1 MTDNA
6 VTAAEDNPPPK
17 AKSLRPLRELLQ
29 FLWPHKSRLIA
40 ASLALVFTAMAQLSL
55 GYGIQILID
64 QGFANQSQAGL
75 RQAVVFMIVVGFAM
89 ASGAFIR
96 FYLVSWLGER
106 VSADLRQKVFN
117 NLLTV
122 HPGFYEKNH
131 AGEIMSRITTDT
143 TLLQTLIGSSVSLAA
158 RSALTLVGALI
169 LMSLT
174 NFKLTLIMLIGVPL
188 TLLPVLYLGRRVRN
202 LSNKSQAS
210 IASVGNRAGEVLQS
224 IKIVQSFQREAMER
238 DVFGQEVDTA
248 FQIARKR
255 IQQRA
260 WLMACAIF
268 LFLGGMVG
276 MMWTGGQ
283 DVLAG
288 RMSGGDLGAFVFYAV
303 MLGSAFAT
311 LSEVWGDLQRAA
323 GAAERLVELL
333 HQDSDIDDKGQA
345 TIAHGQAVSASE
357 LTFIYPSRPNTPALS
372 GFNLT
377 IPPGKTLALV
387 GPSGAG
393 KSTIFELLQRFY
405 DPTNGALTYGGKP
418 ISDYPL
424 AQWRQKLALVPQA
437 PILFSGDIS
446 YNIGYGNP
454 EATEEEIAAAAE
466 AAYAKEFI
474 ERLPDG
480 FSSEIGAQGVQLSGG
495 QRQRIA
501 LARAILKNPE
511 ILLLDE
517 ATSALD
523 TESEHYVQLAL
534 GELTRGRTT
543 VIIAHRLS
551 TIMNADAIAVVDK
564 GAVID
569 VGTHGELLSRCE
581 LYQRLA
587 SMQFREP
594 SNNSHAEEGKD
605 SLTEDALGEDALT
618 ETVPESA

>member
-1 MTDNA
+1 MTDNEI
-6 VTAAEDNPPPK
+6 TASEENSPSK
-17 AKSLRPLRELLQ
+17 TKSLKPLRELLQ

-40 ASLALVFTAMAQLSL
+40 ASVALVFTAMAQLSL
-55 GYGIQILID
+55 GYGIRILID
-64 QGFANQSQAGL
+64 QGFANSSQDGL
-75 RQAVVFMIVVGFAM
+75 RQAVVLMIVVGFAM

-106 VSADLRQKVFN
+106 VSADLREKVFN

-131 AGEIMSRITTDT
+131 AGEIMSRLTTDT

-158 RSALTLVGALI
+158 RSTLTLIGALI

-210 IASVGNRAGEVLQS
+210 VASVGNRAGEVLQS

-238 DVFGQEVDTA
+238 DVFGREVDIA

-303 MLGSAFAT
+303 MLSSAFAT

-333 HQDSDIDDKGQA
+333 HQDSDIVDEGEESMPY
-345 TIAHGQAVSASE
+345 GQAVVASD
-357 LTFIYPSRPNTPALS
+357 LTFVYPSRPNTPALS

-405 DPTNGALTYGGKP
+405 DPTDGQLTYGGKTL
-418 ISDYPL
+418 SDYSL
-424 AQWRQKLALVPQA
+424 AQWRQKLALVPQS
-437 PILFSGDIS
+437 PILFSGDIA
-446 YNIGYGNP
+446 YNIGYGNADASR
-454 EATEEEIAAAAE
+454 EQIEAAAE

-474 ERLPDG
+474 ERLPNG
-480 FSSEIGAQGVQLSGG
+480 FESEIGAQGVQLSGG

-534 GELTRGRTT
+534 SELTRDRTT
-543 VIIAHRLS
+543 IVIAHRLS
-551 TIMNADAIAVVDK
+551 TIMNADAIAVVDS
-564 GAVID
+564 GSVVD
-569 VGTHGELLSRCE
+569 VGTHNELLARCE

-587 SMQFREP
+587 SMQFKEP
-594 SNNSHAEEGKD
+594 DGKVD
-605 SLTEDALGEDALT
+605 ETQSKVMPATAVP
-618 ETVPESA
+618 ETV

>member
-6 VTAAEDNPPPK
+6 VTATEDNPPPK

-333 HQDSDIDDKGQA
+333 HQDSDIEDKGQA

-605 SLTEDALGEDALT
+605 SLTEDALSEDALT
-618 ETVPESA
+618 ETLPESA

>member
-6 VTAAEDNPPPK
+6 VTTAEDNPPPK

-238 DVFGQEVDTA
+238 HVFGQEVDTA

>member
-6 VTAAEDNPPPK
+6 VTTAEDNPPPK

-605 SLTEDALGEDALT
+605 SLTEDAL
-618 ETVPESA
+618 VRMP

>member
-1 MTDNA
+1 MTDNV
-6 VTAAEDNPPPK
+6 VTTAEDNPPPK

-333 HQDSDIDDKGQA
+333 HQDSDIDDKGQT

>member
-6 VTAAEDNPPPK
+6 VTTAEDNPPPK

-333 HQDSDIDDKGQA
+333 HQDSDIDDKGQT

>member
-6 VTAAEDNPPPK
+6 VTAAEDTPPPK
-17 AKSLRPLRELLQ
+17 AKSLKPLRELLQ

-106 VSADLRQKVFN
+106 VSADLRQKVFD
-117 NLLTV
+117 NLLTI

-333 HQDSDIDDKGQA
+333 HQDSDIEDNGLE
-345 TIAHGQAVSASE
+345 TIPHGQAVSAVD

-405 DPTNGALTYGGKP
+405 DPTKGALTYGGRP

-424 AQWRQKLALVPQA
+424 AQWRQKLALVPQS
-437 PILFSGDIS
+437 PILFSGDIT

-454 EATEEEIAAAAE
+454 EAKDAEIEAAAE

-474 ERLPDG
+474 TRLPEG

-543 VIIAHRLS
+543 IIIAHRLS

-564 GAVID
+564 GSVVD
-569 VGTHGELLSRCE
+569 VGTHVELLSRCE

-594 SNNSHAEEGKD
+594 SNDSHADSGQD
-605 SLTEDALGEDALT
+605 SLAEDALTEVALT

>member
-1 MTDNA
+1 MTDNEI
-6 VTAAEDNPPPK
+6 TASEENPPSK
-17 AKSLRPLRELLQ
+17 TKSLKPLRELLQ

-40 ASLALVFTAMAQLSL
+40 ASVALVFTAMAQLSL

-64 QGFANQSQAGL
+64 QGFANSSEGGL

-106 VSADLRQKVFN
+106 VSADLREKVFN

-131 AGEIMSRITTDT
+131 AGEIMSRLTTDT

-158 RSALTLVGALI
+158 RSTLTLIGALI

-238 DVFGQEVDTA
+238 DVFGREVDIA
-248 FQIARKR
+248 FQIARER

-333 HQDSDIDDKGQA
+333 HQDSDIVDEGEESMPYGQ
-345 TIAHGQAVSASE
+345 VVVASD
-357 LTFIYPSRPNTPALS
+357 LTFVYPSRPNTPALS

-405 DPTNGALTYGGKP
+405 DPTDGQLTYGGKP
-418 ISDYPL
+418 LSDYSL
-424 AQWRQKLALVPQA
+424 AQWRQKLALVPQS
-437 PILFSGDIS
+437 PILFTGDIT
-446 YNIGYGNP
+446 YNIGYGNADASR
-454 EATEEEIAAAAE
+454 EQIEAAAE

-474 ERLPDG
+474 ERLPNG
-480 FSSEIGAQGVQLSGG
+480 FESEIGAQGVQLSGG

-534 GELTRGRTT
+534 SELTRHRTT
-543 VIIAHRLS
+543 IVIAHRLS
-551 TIMNADAIAVVDK
+551 TIMNADAIAVVDN
-564 GAVID
+564 GSVVD
-569 VGTHGELLSRCE
+569 VGAHNELLARCG

-587 SMQFREP
+587 SMQFKEP
-594 SNNSHAEEGKD
+594 DGKVD
-605 SLTEDALGEDALT
+605 
-618 ETVPESA
+618 ETQSKMIPAAVVPEAV

>member
-333 HQDSDIDDKGQA
+333 HQDSDIEDNGLE
-345 TIAHGQAVSASE
+345 TIPHGQAVSASD

-405 DPTNGALTYGGKP
+405 DPTKGALTYGGRP

-424 AQWRQKLALVPQA
+424 AQWRQKLALVPQS

-454 EATEEEIAAAAE
+454 EATDAEIEAAAE

-474 ERLPDG
+474 TRLPEG

-543 VIIAHRLS
+543 IIIAHRLS

-564 GAVID
+564 GSVVD
-569 VGTHGELLSRCE
+569 VGTHAELLSRCE

-587 SMQFREP
+587 SMQFREH
-594 SNNSHAEEGKD
+594 SNDSHADSGKD
-605 SLTEDALGEDALT
+605 SLTEDALTEVALT

>member
-1 MTDNA
+1 MPDNA
-6 VTAAEDNPPPK
+6 VTTAEDNPPPK

-333 HQDSDIDDKGQA
+333 HQDSDIDDKGQT
-345 TIAHGQAVSASE
+345 TIAHGQAVSASD

-564 GAVID
+564 GAVIN

-594 SNNSHAEEGKD
+594 SNNSQAEEGKD
-605 SLTEDALGEDALT
+605 SLTEDSLGEDALT
-618 ETVPESA
+618 EIVPESA

>member
-1 MTDNA
+1 MTDNEI
-6 VTAAEDNPPPK
+6 TASEENSPSK
-17 AKSLRPLRELLQ
+17 TKSLKPLRELLQ

-40 ASLALVFTAMAQLSL
+40 ASVALVFTAMAQLSL
-55 GYGIQILID
+55 GYGIRILID
-64 QGFANQSQAGL
+64 QGFANSSQDGL

-106 VSADLRQKVFN
+106 VSADLREKVFN

-131 AGEIMSRITTDT
+131 AGEIMSRLTTDT

-158 RSALTLVGALI
+158 RSTLTLIGALI

-238 DVFGQEVDTA
+238 DVFGREVDIA

-333 HQDSDIDDKGQA
+333 HQDSDIVDEGEESMPF
-345 TIAHGQAVSASE
+345 GQAVVASD
-357 LTFIYPSRPNTPALS
+357 LTFVYPSRPNTPALS

-405 DPTNGALTYGGKP
+405 DPTDGQLTYGGKTL
-418 ISDYPL
+418 SDYSL
-424 AQWRQKLALVPQA
+424 AQWRQKLALVPQS
-437 PILFSGDIS
+437 PILFSGDIA
-446 YNIGYGNP
+446 YNIGYGNADASR
-454 EATEEEIAAAAE
+454 EQIGAAAE

-474 ERLPDG
+474 ERLPNG
-480 FSSEIGAQGVQLSGG
+480 FESEIGAQGVQLSGG

-534 GELTRGRTT
+534 SELTRDRTT
-543 VIIAHRLS
+543 IVIAHRLS
-551 TIMNADAIAVVDK
+551 TIMNADAIAVVDS
-564 GAVID
+564 GSVVD
-569 VGTHGELLSRCE
+569 VGTHNELLARCG

-587 SMQFREP
+587 SMQFKEP
-594 SNNSHAEEGKD
+594 DDKVDETQSKVMPA
-605 SLTEDALGEDALT
+605 TAVP
-618 ETVPESA
+618 ETV

>member
-6 VTAAEDNPPPK
+6 VTTAEDNPPPK

-40 ASLALVFTAMAQLSL
+40 ASLALIFTAMAQLSL

-345 TIAHGQAVSASE
+345 TIAHGQAVSASD

-564 GAVID
+564 GSVID

>member
-6 VTAAEDNPPPK
+6 VTTAEDDPPPK

-333 HQDSDIDDKGQA
+333 HQDSDIDDKGQT
-345 TIAHGQAVSASE
+345 TIAHGQAVSASD

-454 EATEEEIAAAAE
+454 EATEEDIAAAAE

-605 SLTEDALGEDALT
+605 SLIEDALGEDALT

>member
-1 MTDNA
+1 MTENA
-6 VTAAEDNPPPK
+6 VTAAEDTPPPK
-17 AKSLRPLRELLQ
+17 AKSLKPLRELLQ

-106 VSADLRQKVFN
+106 VSADLRQKVFD

-158 RSALTLVGALI
+158 RSALTLIGALI

-333 HQDSDIDDKGQA
+333 HQDSDIEDIGLE
-345 TIAHGQAVSASE
+345 TIPHGQAVSASD

-405 DPTNGALTYGGKP
+405 DPTKGALTYGGRP

-424 AQWRQKLALVPQA
+424 SQWRQKLALVPQS
-437 PILFSGDIS
+437 PILFSGDIT

-454 EATEEEIAAAAE
+454 EATDAEIEAAAE

-474 ERLPDG
+474 TRLPEG

-543 VIIAHRLS
+543 IIIAHRLS

-564 GAVID
+564 GAVVD

-594 SNNSHAEEGKD
+594 SNDSHADSGKD
-605 SLTEDALGEDALT
+605 SLIEDRLADVALT

>member
-1 MTDNA
+1 MTDNEI
-6 VTAAEDNPPPK
+6 TASEENSPSK
-17 AKSLRPLRELLQ
+17 TKSLKPLRELLQ

-40 ASLALVFTAMAQLSL
+40 ASVALVFTAMAQLSL
-55 GYGIQILID
+55 GYGIRILID
-64 QGFANQSQAGL
+64 QGFANSSQDGL

-106 VSADLRQKVFN
+106 VSADLREKVFN

-122 HPGFYEKNH
+122 HPGFYEKNY
-131 AGEIMSRITTDT
+131 AGEIMSRLTTDT

-158 RSALTLVGALI
+158 RSTLTLIGALI

-188 TLLPVLYLGRRVRN
+188 TLLPVLYLGRRVRK

-238 DVFGQEVDTA
+238 DVFGREVDIA

-333 HQDSDIDDKGQA
+333 HQDSDIVDDGEESMPY
-345 TIAHGQAVSASE
+345 GQAVVASD
-357 LTFIYPSRPNTPALS
+357 LTFVYPSRPNTPALS

-405 DPTNGALTYGGKP
+405 DPTDGQLTYGGKTL
-418 ISDYPL
+418 SDYSL
-424 AQWRQKLALVPQA
+424 AQWRQKLALVPQS
-437 PILFSGDIS
+437 PILFSGDIA
-446 YNIGYGNP
+446 YNIGYGNADASR
-454 EATEEEIAAAAE
+454 EQIEAAAE

-474 ERLPDG
+474 ERLPNG
-480 FSSEIGAQGVQLSGG
+480 FESEIGAQGVQLSGG

-534 GELTRGRTT
+534 SELTRDRTT
-543 VIIAHRLS
+543 IVIAHRLS
-551 TIMNADAIAVVDK
+551 TIMNADAIAVVDS
-564 GAVID
+564 GSVVD
-569 VGTHGELLSRCE
+569 VGTHNELLARCG

-587 SMQFREP
+587 SMQFKEP
-594 SNNSHAEEGKD
+594 DGKVD
-605 SLTEDALGEDALT
+605 
-618 ETVPESA
+618 ETQSKMIPAAVVPEAV

>member
-1 MTDNA
+1 MADNA

-345 TIAHGQAVSASE
+345 TIAHGQAVSASD

-372 GFNLT
+372 GFNLA

-405 DPTNGALTYGGKP
+405 DPTSGALTYGGKP

-564 GAVID
+564 GSVID
-569 VGTHGELLSRCE
+569 VGTHSELLSRCE

-594 SNNSHAEEGKD
+594 SNDSNADEGKD
-605 SLTEDALGEDALT
+605 SLAEDALAETSMT

>member
-1 MTDNA
+1 MTENA
-6 VTAAEDNPPPK
+6 VTAAEDTPPPK
-17 AKSLRPLRELLQ
+17 AKSLKPLRELLQ

-224 IKIVQSFQREAMER
+224 LKIVQSFQREAMER

-333 HQDSDIDDKGQA
+333 HQDSDIEDNGLE
-345 TIAHGQAVSASE
+345 TIPHGQAVSASD

-405 DPTNGALTYGGKP
+405 DPTKGALTYGGRP

-424 AQWRQKLALVPQA
+424 SQWRQKLALVPQS
-437 PILFSGDIS
+437 PILFSGDIT

-454 EATEEEIAAAAE
+454 EATDAEIEAAAE

-474 ERLPDG
+474 TRLPEG

-543 VIIAHRLS
+543 IIIAHRLS

-564 GAVID
+564 GAVVD
-569 VGTHGELLSRCE
+569 VGTHGELLSRCV

-594 SNNSHAEEGKD
+594 SNDNHADSGKD
-605 SLTEDALGEDALT
+605 SLTEDALAEVALT

>member
-6 VTAAEDNPPPK
+6 ATASSDISASK
-17 AKSLRPLRELLQ
+17 AKSLKPLRELLH
-29 FLWPHKSRLIA
+29 FLWPHRSRLIA

-64 QGFANQSQAGL
+64 QGFANSSEDGL

-131 AGEIMSRITTDT
+131 SGEIMSRITTDT

-238 DVFGQEVDTA
+238 EVFGKEVDTA
-248 FQIARKR
+248 FKIARKR

-333 HQDSDIDDKGQA
+333 HQDSDILDEGREAITCGQELE
-345 TIAHGQAVSASE
+345 ASN
-357 LTFIYPSRPNTPALS
+357 LRFVYPSRPNTPALHD
-372 GFNLT
+372 FNLR
-377 IPPGKTLALV
+377 IPSGKTLALV

-405 DPTNGALTYGGKP
+405 DPTDGQLTYGGKSL
-418 ISDYPL
+418 SDYSL
-424 AQWRQKLALVPQA
+424 AQWRQKLALVPQS
-437 PILFSGDIS
+437 PILFSGDIT
-446 YNIGYGNP
+446 YNIGYGSADASS
-454 EATEEEIAAAAE
+454 EQIEAAAE

-474 ERLPDG
+474 ERLPNG
-480 FSSEIGAQGVQLSGG
+480 FKSEIGAQGVQLSGG

-534 GELTRGRTT
+534 SELTRGRTT
-543 VIIAHRLS
+543 IVIAHRLS
-551 TIMNADAIAVVDK
+551 TIMNADAIAVVDN
-564 GAVID
+564 GSVVD
-569 VGTHGELLSRCE
+569 VGTHNELLARCG

-587 SMQFREP
+587 SMQFKEPDDKVDETQREIMP
-594 SNNSHAEEGKD
+594 A
-605 SLTEDALGEDALT
+605 AV
-618 ETVPESA
+618 VPEAV

>member
-1 MTDNA
+1 MNEAGA
-6 VTAAEDNPPPK
+6 VSPSEPDARK
-17 AKSLRPLRELLQ
+17 SKSLRPLRELLG
-29 FLWPHKSRLIA
+29 FLWPHKGRLII
-40 ASLALVFTAMAQLSL
+40 ASAALVFTAMTQLSL

-64 QGFANQSQAGL
+64 QGFSNQSEEGL
-75 RQAVVFMIVVGFAM
+75 RRAVLFMVGVGFAM
-89 ASGAFIR
+89 ACGSFIR
-96 FYLVSWLGER
+96 FYMVSWLGER
-106 VSADLRQKVFN
+106 VAADLRRDVFN

-158 RSALTLVGALI
+158 RNALTLMGALI

-174 NFKLTLIMLIGVPL
+174 NIKLTLIMLIGVPL

-210 IASVGNRAGEVLQS
+210 IASVGSRAGEVLQS
-224 IKIVQSFQREAMER
+224 IKIVQSFQRETMER
-238 DVFGQEVDTA
+238 EVFEQEVSRA
-248 FQIARKR
+248 FDIAKKR

-283 DVLAG
+283 DVIAG

-303 MLGSAFAT
+303 MLGTAFAT

-333 HQDSDIDDKGQA
+333 HQESDIVDHGSSPVP
-345 TIAHGQAVSASE
+345 HGQALVANG
-357 LTFIYPSRPNTPALS
+357 LGFTYPARPENPALS

-377 IPPGKTLALV
+377 IAPGKTLALV

-393 KSTIFELLQRFY
+393 KSTLFELLQRFH
-405 DPTNGALTYGGKP
+405 DPSEGALTYG
-418 ISDYPL
+418 DEALADFPL
-424 AQWRQKLALVPQA
+424 QDWRSKAALVPQA
-437 PILFSGDIS
+437 PILFSGDIA
-446 YNIGYGNP
+446 YNIAYGNP
-454 EATEEEIAAAAE
+454 DAGQADIEAAAK
-466 AAYAKEFI
+466 AAYAQEFI
-474 ERLPDG
+474 DRLPQG
-480 FSSEIGAQGVQLSGG
+480 YRSEIGAQGVQLSGG

-523 TESEHYVQLAL
+523 TESEYYVQLAL
-534 GELTRGRTT
+534 GELTKGRTT
-543 VIIAHRLS
+543 IIIAHRLS
-551 TIMNADAIAVVDK
+551 TIINADAIAVIDSGSV
-564 GAVID
+564 VD
-569 VGTHGELLSRCE
+569 VGTHSELLARCD

-587 SMQFREP
+587 NMQFKEA
-594 SNNSHAEEGKD
+594 STEE
-605 SLTEDALGEDALT
+605 
-618 ETVPESA
+618 VPITPPAA